1 MGSGQR
7 LERQRG
13 KHTHRT
19 DGAVLA
25 AFGDFDEDTRC
36 LEGSGK
42 SVDDISLHRSAY
54 ASVFNVASPSI
65 TGIPG
70 NLFPSWPRLRSADRP
85 GNPWDAAYLLELDT
99 WAEIKY
105 RRTAALRGYICSLS
119 KLKRAG
125 LQLSSHP
132 SRRLYVGANK
142 DNATSDPHFGH
153 SSFSDAEQYARYR
166 EPPAIDLDR
175 GNVHIVAVMNPW
187 CCPTEQ

>member
-1 MGSGQR
+1 MWRR
-7 LERQRG
+7 LQS
-13 KHTHRT
+13 
-19 DGAVLA
+19 LA
-25 AFGDFDEDTRC
+25 FQATCFHLG
-36 LEGSGK
+36 
-42 SVDDISLHRSAY
+42 HAY
-54 ASVFNVASPSI
+54 APQTGLDSPCD
-65 TGIPG
+65 T
-70 NLFPSWPRLRSADRP
+70 
-85 GNPWDAAYLLELDT
+85 AYLLELDT

-175 GNVHIVAVMNPW
+175 GNVHIGGRYEPMVLPYRTVTTMRPIPAVHILDCTVRVNVVGVG
-187 CCPTEQ
+187 